1 MSYAVWGLNT
11 NVAAS
16 LNGEHDILLHTKQN

>member
-1 MSYAVWGLNT
+1 LNT

-16 LNGEHDILLHTKQN
+16 LSGDHDILLHTKQS

>member
-1 MSYAVWGLNT
+1 VEGLNT

-16 LNGEHDILLHTKQN
+16 LSGDRDILLHTKQN